1 MVSALGKA
9 LDTKMPSSVLVY
21 EKTEK
26 ANHQAMAYLALALKP
41 MYHLY

>member
-9 LDTKMPSSVLVY
+9 LDTKMPSSVLEY